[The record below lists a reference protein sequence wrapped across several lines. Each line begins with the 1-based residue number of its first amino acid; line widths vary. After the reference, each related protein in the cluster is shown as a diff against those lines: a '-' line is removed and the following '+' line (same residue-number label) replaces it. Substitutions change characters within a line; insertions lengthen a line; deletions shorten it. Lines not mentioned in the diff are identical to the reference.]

1 MIIHCDSLHG
11 VNKQN
16 GMFIQSVNWHLQ
28 PLKGYMTA
36 YHANLNGHVEAWCA
50 HESTSFSI
58 YSSCCCNLL
67 IFRILWRW
75 IELLWNKE
83 WI

>member
-1 MIIHCDSLHG
+1 MIRHCDSLHG

-36 YHANLNGHVEAWCA
+36 YHANLNGHVEA
-50 HESTSFSI
+50 
-58 YSSCCCNLL
+58 
-67 IFRILWRW
+67 
-75 IELLWNKE
+75 
-83 WI
+83 